1 LEALK
6 LEEQRKKE
14 ELDLT
19 KDIVENHSPDGR
31 QKDQKDQSDKQ
42 STFSGMQIQGDALA
56 SLK

>member
-1 LEALK
+1 MEALK

-19 KDIVENHSPDGR
+19 KDIVDNHSPDAR
-31 QKDQKDQSDKQ
+31 QKGDADAQSN
-42 STFSGMQIQGDALA
+42 FSGMQIQDDALA